1 MSFGKWVNVQ
11 PLYVWGLFQPTL
23 FLLSF
28 GDSDHINIIS
38 FILVSQDPES
48 LFMFFLFSV
57 YSLCCLNLVNSSEK
71 FSNLLILS
79 SINSTQL
86 SRYLVSFYVTLFFC
100 SIIFILF
107 FFITSI
113 SLMRFSFLICSTII
127 HNQLL
132 NIFMTALKYLSNNS
146 NIWFILANCFF
157 SFKL

>member
-1 MSFGKWVNVQ
+1 
-11 PLYVWGLFQPTL
+11 
-23 FLLSF
+23 
-28 GDSDHINIIS
+28 
-38 FILVSQDPES
+38 
-48 LFMFFLFSV
+48 MFFLFSV

-146 NIWFILANCFF
+146 NI
-157 SFKL
+157 